1 MYELKQRESRES
13 RRWLIVKSPQ
23 IEALHSQETS
33 QDRQIQDI
41 DKVVYRSRGF
51 YEETLTDLYWQYTH
65 LLFHTKHI
73 YIHTCTGGGGQ
84 NAKDVCKKLF
94 VKPS

>member
-13 RRWLIVKSPQ
+13 RRWLIVKLPE

-33 QDRQIQDI
+33 QNRQIQDI

-65 LLFHTKHI
+65 LLLPHKTHI
-73 YIHTCTGGGGQ
+73 YTHMYRRRWTECQ
-84 NAKDVCKKLF
+84 RCL
-94 VKPS
+94 